1 MKKNKGIE
9 IKTTG
14 DLMISDAYKDII
26 SPYVKVVTAINN
38 IDDITEVKLASEGT
52 FTVTATGSNGTY
64 SYTYPATTYSYTYP
78 ATTISSIPGMW
89 QLPPEEDD
97 YLDGLEESLKDGE
110 SELHIANTT
119 FNQYRNEIMDLLLK
133 YKYVLYKDPMGNL
146 NYKEIRKI
154 S

>member
-1 MKKNKGIE
+1 MKKNKDTE

-26 SPYVKVVTAINN
+26 SPYVKVATAINN

-64 SYTYPATTYSYTYP
+64 SYTYPASIQQP
-78 ATTISSIPGMW
+78 INTIGLW
-89 QLPPEEDD
+89 QVQPEEDT
-97 YLDGLEESLKDGE
+97 YLDDLEESLKDGE

-119 FNQYRNEIMDLLLK
+119 FNRYRNEIMDLLLK
-133 YKYVLYKDPMGNL
+133 YKYALYKDPMGNL
-146 NYKEIRKI
+146 NYKGIKKI